1 MDGRCEFA
9 IHATGMRQNGA
20 GDTIFTVANILPS
33 YEPEKRLWIHDYT
46 PEEAETY
53 ARLIAAAPELL
64 ETLECAE
71 TLLILLSEEIASLG
85 CNASKVLPRVQAAI
99 RNARGL

>member
-1 MDGRCEFA
+1 MGTTAIREMTLPAIRKRFEYGAWDGADCQWLYA
-9 IHATGMRQNGA
+9 KATQHA
-20 GDTIFTVANILPS
+20 
-33 YEPEKRLWIHDYT
+33 
-46 PEEAETY
+46 
-53 ARLIAAAPELL
+53 ELL

-99 RNARGL
+99 REARGL